1 MSIIQMSDYLA
12 DQDCPELCNNDAF
25 TFTELKDADMDPEEY
40 SWYLAYDEDWD
51 NFADDWETHA

>member
-1 MSIIQMSDYLA
+1 MSDYLA

>member
-1 MSIIQMSDYLA
+1 MCDYLA

-25 TFTELKDADMDPEEY
+25 TFIEHKDADMDAEDY
-40 SWYLAYDEDWD
+40 SWYLAYDDQWD